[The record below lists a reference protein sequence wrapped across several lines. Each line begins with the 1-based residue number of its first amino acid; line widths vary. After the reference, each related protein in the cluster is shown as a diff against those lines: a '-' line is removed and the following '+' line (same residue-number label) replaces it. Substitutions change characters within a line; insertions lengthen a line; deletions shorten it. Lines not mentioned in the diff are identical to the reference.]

1 MLRVFA
7 AVLRACPR
15 SLVWTSADPSIEFPL
30 TVAADIQ
37 QNPLY
42 LDLLQTAWDRD
53 YQGDAQT
60 KEVVEDVISTV
71 PNKSGGLSTQPTST
85 SLSRPDWMVG
95 WMIDFLVSVR
105 DLDVRGLSMA
115 QTNDKGVFGETLAR
129 LVSFCFEGLQHRRFG
144 AAFRA
149 KVMDAGIKVSFKV
162 CFLLPRPGRAHD
174 TVDNRF

>member
-15 SLVWTSADPSIEFPL
+15 SIVWTSADPSVEFPM

-42 LDLLQTAWDRD
+42 LDLLQAAWDRD
-53 YQGDAQT
+53 YHGDAQA
-60 KEVVEDVISTV
+60 KKVIEDIIGTV
-71 PNKSGGLSTQPTST
+71 PNKSGGLSIQPVSA

-95 WMIDFLVSVR
+95 WMVDFLISVR
-105 DLDVRGLSMA
+105 ELDVKGLSMA
-115 QTNDKGVFGETLAR
+115 HTNDKGVFGETLAR
-129 LVSFCFEGLQHRRFG
+129 LISFCLEGLQHRRFG

-149 KVMDAGIKVSFKV
+149 RVMDAGIKVGLEVLF
-162 CFLLPRPGRAHD
+162 FRRGAHD
-174 TVDNRF
+174 RS